1 MITVASILK
10 VCKSLIND
18 VLKNEKFKVILN
30 QLPVVEMPP
39 GGPPGPVA
47 LDTTTPEAEAA
58 PPGVTLET
66 KLLTEGG

>member
-1 MITVASILK
+1 
-10 VCKSLIND
+10 
-18 VLKNEKFKVILN
+18 
-30 QLPVVEMPP
+30 MPP